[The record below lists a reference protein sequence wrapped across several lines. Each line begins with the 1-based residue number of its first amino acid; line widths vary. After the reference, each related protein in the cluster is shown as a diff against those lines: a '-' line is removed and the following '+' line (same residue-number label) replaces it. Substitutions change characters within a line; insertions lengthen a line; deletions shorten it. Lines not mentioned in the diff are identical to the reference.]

1 MTQQE
6 TDFSGFPD
14 LPSYHASWAAVYMEP
29 IVQSGERLTIGV
41 VATNGQ
47 ELAGQLA
54 ISDKAMDCLYGESA
68 PGMKAM
74 MELALQ
80 RAVEF
85 AGSGFSGVF
94 SSGIHGVSISKRR
107 EAIGEDLDDIILQG
121 VSLTSSLCD
130 LHADGVV
137 ENGYDRTSYWQ
148 RMRVAMARVNPGL
161 ARNFGQHVPVTIK
174 GSDISLPCDYFSS
187 TLAVNICGMLPGAR
201 QSNLFDI
208 ASSRITRLEQLKRH
222 DSLIGHDQKAS
233 LLLVTPSE
241 LQIANLKAA
250 SRKSFNDKILL
261 LQDMVEDLNFSLIQV
276 RSPTEGAK
284 SLDSLEKSAA

>member
-1 MTQQE
+1 MIEQE
-6 TDFSGFPD
+6 TDFTGFPD
-14 LPSYHASWAAVYMEP
+14 LPSYHADWAAVYMEP

-41 VATNGQ
+41 VATDGN

-54 ISDKAMDCLYGESA
+54 ISEKAMECLYGEAA
-68 PGMKAM
+68 PGMRAM

-80 RAVEF
+80 RALEF
-85 AGSGFSGVF
+85 AGSGFNGVF

-107 EAIGEDLDDIILQG
+107 EGIGEDLDDIILQG

-130 LHADGVV
+130 LHADGVAV
-137 ENGYDRTSYWQ
+137 NGYDRTSYWQ

-161 ARNFGQHVPVTIK
+161 ARNFGQHVPVIIK
-174 GSDISLPCDYFSS
+174 GAEISLPCDYFSS
-187 TLAVNICGMLPGAR
+187 ALAVNICGMLPGAR

-241 LQIANLKAA
+241 LQIASLKAS
-250 SRKSFNDKILL
+250 SRKSFNEKILL
-261 LQDMVEDLNFSLIQV
+261 LQDMVEDLHFNLIQV
-276 RSPTEGAK
+276 SSPTEGAK
-284 SLDSLEKSAA
+284 SLDNLEKSAA